1 MGFLLVILVFVFP
14 LALPLVTLATLL
26 FVAMTAEGGPRAF
39 VLRALKAISVL
50 VLIGG
55 PGVVSGGS
63 GSFLLPWWMHVAIG
77 HSGVRYYVLQY
88 AVLCV
93 LLLLILLV
101 VVTLW
106 RSPVSQT
113 SSRGRAP
120 LSRRRPPPR

>member
-1 MGFLLVILVFVFP
+1 MGSLLVILVFVYP
-14 LALPLVTLATLL
+14 LALPVVTLATLL
-26 FVAMTAEGGPRAF
+26 FLAMTAEGGLKAF

-55 PGVVSGGS
+55 PGILSGGS

-77 HSGVRYYVLQY
+77 HSGVSYYVLPY

-93 LLLLILLV
+93 LLLLLLHV
-101 VVTLW
+101 AVTLW
-106 RSPVSQT
+106 RSRVSQA

-120 LSRRRPPPR
+120 FSRRRPPPH